1 MRDELAD
8 MGGDL
13 RPLEEK
19 TNMVFFCFLM
29 VGMDWGREHKRTEIF
44 FHFSIWVFPK

>member
-29 VGMDWGREHKRTEIF
+29 VGIYWGREHKRTEIF
-44 FHFSIWVFPK
+44 FHFFD